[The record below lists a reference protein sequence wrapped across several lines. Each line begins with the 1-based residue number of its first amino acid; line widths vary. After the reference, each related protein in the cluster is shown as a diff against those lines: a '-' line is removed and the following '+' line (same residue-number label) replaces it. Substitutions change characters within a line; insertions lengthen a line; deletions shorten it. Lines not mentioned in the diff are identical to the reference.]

1 MACYRPFLDGS
12 WRLAMGLKAL
22 DLEDWIEIDDGFAG
36 QLAER
41 RALLEE
47 RRDQVCLALPESL
60 IGQAEVLALLLDHLP
75 ARFPETYRRSA
86 EAIEN
91 LVTGE
96 RFALDLP
103 AWRHAPLELAGRLVQ
118 EDLCLLRRSERGYR
132 LIAGVLCF
140 PSHWR
145 LADKLGRPLDLIH
158 APVPGFAGQL
168 AATVDRFF
176 DNLQVER
183 PVWRANWSLVDTPE
197 LFLPPEHRL
206 QRKRVAA
213 EHAGEQVWLRVER
226 QTLRRLPRT
235 RDVLFT
241 IRTYVE
247 PLASVIDTPA
257 TARALAARLTELPD
271 AMAAYKGIAPIRAP
285 LLAWLEDQ
293 AAAQDAGSDA
303 AAPMCQ
309 GPSAGG

>member
-1 MACYRPFLDGS
+1 MARYRPFLDGS

-22 DLEDWIEIDDGFAG
+22 DLHDWIEIDDSFAG

-41 RALLEE
+41 RALLAS
-47 RRDQVCLALPESL
+47 RRDEVCLALPESR

-75 ARFPETYRRSA
+75 DRFPEVYRRGA
-86 EAIEN
+86 TAIEN

-96 RFALDLP
+96 RFELDLE
-103 AWRHAPLELAGRLVQ
+103 AWREAPLEVAGRLVQ
-118 EDLCLLRRSERGYR
+118 EDLCLMRRSEQGYR

-158 APVPGFAGQL
+158 GPVPGFGEQL
-168 AATVDRFF
+168 AATVERFF
-176 DNLQVER
+176 GNLQVER
-183 PVWRANWSLVDTPE
+183 PVWRVNWSLVDTPE

-206 QRKRVAA
+206 QPKRVEA
-213 EHAGEQVWLRVER
+213 ERAGEQVWLRVER

-241 IRTYVE
+241 IRTYIE

-257 TARALAARLTELPD
+257 TAR
-271 AMAAYKGIAPIRAP
+271 G
-285 LLAWLEDQ
+285 
-293 AAAQDAGSDA
+293 
-303 AAPMCQ
+303 
-309 GPSAGG
+309 AGGSPQ

>member
-22 DLEDWIEIDDGFAG
+22 DLNDWIEIDDSFAA

-47 RRDQVCLALPESL
+47 RRDEVCLALPESL

-75 ARFPETYRRSA
+75 ARFPEIYRRSP
-86 EAIEN
+86 EAVEN

-96 RFALDLP
+96 RFDLGLG
-103 AWRHAPLELAGRLVQ
+103 AWREAPLELAGRLIQ

-132 LIAGVLCF
+132 LVAGVVCF

-158 APVPGFAGQL
+158 GPVPGFAEQL
-168 AATVDRFF
+168 ATTVDRFF
-176 DNLQVER
+176 VNLKVER
-183 PVWRANWSLVDTPE
+183 PVWRANWSLVDTPG
-197 LFLPPEHRL
+197 LFRPPEHRRRPRWL
-206 QRKRVAA
+206 AA
-213 EHAGEQVWLRVER
+213 ERAGEQVWLRVER

-247 PLASVIDTPA
+247 PLVRVVDTPA
-257 TARALAARLTELPD
+257 TARALVARLAELPD

-285 LLAWLEDQ
+285 LLAWLERR
-293 AAAQDAGSDA
+293 ATE
-303 AAPMCQ
+303 P
-309 GPSAGG
+309 